1 VNILL
6 ILTIGFTFFVGQPN
20 WYELDT
26 SGIDW
31 TVYQIEEQVEEQIV
45 L

>member
-1 VNILL
+1 MTLVL
-6 ILTIGFTFFVGQPN
+6 ILTVGFTFFAGQPN

-31 TVYQIEEQVEEQIV
+31 TVYQSEISWWLGED
-45 L
+45 